1 MGPRFLNVN
10 FTIKDWIEESI
21 DLGLLHRFCHQLSYP
36 THQWAQIWPGL
47 PFAADIPVKL
57 SCCSSHLSPDSVE
70 MGFGFSK
77 PISVCFDSD
86 SIFLLSKTYK
96 KKKKKRTLLWQE
108 LLMFLHLEYLAELLL
123 QLEKESSKIDRDI
136 CTADCW
142 LCFKSGSWPSN
153 TLLSR
158 IRDNLKGT
166 VFFTDSVVS
175 ISTKHQVSISLI
187 NMLSR
192 LAK

>member
-10 FTIKDWIEESI
+10 LTIKDWIEESI
-21 DLGLLHRFCHQLSYP
+21 DLGLLHRFCHQLSCP

-96 KKKKKRTLLWQE
+96 KKKKKREHCYDRSFWCSYTLSTLQSCYSSLKKNPVKLTETSALLIADYASRVGLGHPILFYQE
-108 LLMFLHLEYLAELLL
+108 
-123 QLEKESSKIDRDI
+123 
-136 CTADCW
+136 
-142 LCFKSGSWPSN
+142 
-153 TLLSR
+153 
-158 IRDNLKGT
+158 
-166 VFFTDSVVS
+166 
-175 ISTKHQVSISLI
+175 
-187 NMLSR
+187 
-192 LAK
+192 